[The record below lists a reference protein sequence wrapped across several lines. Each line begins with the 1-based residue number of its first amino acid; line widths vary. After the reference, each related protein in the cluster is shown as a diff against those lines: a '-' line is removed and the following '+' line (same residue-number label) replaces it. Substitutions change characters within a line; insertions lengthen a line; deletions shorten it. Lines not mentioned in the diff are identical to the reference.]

1 MLPQAKGALPPQH
14 IRALGQHFH
23 GGLGDL
29 QFLVGGDDE
38 DLDLAV
44 GGGDGAGTGLAG
56 AVFFQV
62 QAHAQFFQAFA
73 DLGADDVVVFTDTG
87 GAVRSDRSL
96 QGNNRSP
103 PKKEIR
109 HHRLKIHPPD
119 KGSFH

>member
-44 GGGDGAGTGLAG
+44 GGGDGAGTGLAS

-62 QAHAQFFQAFA
+62 QAHAQFFQTFA
-73 DLGADDVVVFTDTG
+73 DLGADDVVVFTDT
-87 GAVRSDRSL
+87 AVKTRASTL
-96 QGNNRSP
+96 P
-103 PKKEIR
+103 PSRKK
-109 HHRLKIHPPD
+109 
-119 KGSFH
+119 